1 MAARNV
7 CQQSERSLRQTTVAG
22 ELFGNRMREIRTKR
36 GLSQQTIAERAGIAQ
51 THVSDIEL
59 GFKLPNLLTVVRLA
73 IALECKVVELTSVFD
88 KTGLSALLPK

>member
-1 MAARNV
+1 MR
-7 CQQSERSLRQTTVAG
+7 ETTTAG
-22 ELFGNRMREIRTKR
+22 ELFGKRMRDIRIKR
-36 GLSQQTIAERAGIAQ
+36 GLAQQAVAERAGIAQ

-88 KTGLSALLPK
+88 KTDLSSLLP

>member
-1 MAARNV
+1 
-7 CQQSERSLRQTTVAG
+7 LRETTTAG
-22 ELFGNRMREIRTKR
+22 ELFGKRMRDIRIKR
-36 GLSQQTIAERAGIAQ
+36 GLAQQAVAERAGIAQ

-88 KTGLSALLPK
+88 KTDLSSLLP